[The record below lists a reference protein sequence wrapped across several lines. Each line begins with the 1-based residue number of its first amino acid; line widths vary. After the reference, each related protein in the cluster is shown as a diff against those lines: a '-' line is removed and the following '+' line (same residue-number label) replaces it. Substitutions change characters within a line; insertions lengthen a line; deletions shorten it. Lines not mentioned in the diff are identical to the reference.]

1 MPKPARAARPK
12 ADRGL
17 TVSRAELLSDG
28 TDRVFR
34 ELVHDMLAVSARVQA
49 IRNGLGAS
57 LGLTG
62 SQYTILITIE
72 HHQGHPEGVGV
83 NQVAEHLHLS
93 GAFVTLEVNK
103 LVARGLVDKTVNAA
117 DRRRVSLR
125 PTDAASQLLLGLTPL
140 QRPVNDALFRQPVA
154 RGVPVAE
161 GPDGQGGQQQRQVAR
176 PAGLPGEDRRP
187 ARPQERLTR
196 QVNHAP
202 EQTAFS
208 VAKA

>member
-140 QRPVNDALFRQPVA
+140 QRPVNDALFDSLSH
-154 RGVPVAE
+154 AE
-161 GPDGQGGQQQRQVAR
+161 FLSLKALMAKVVSSSGRSLDLLDYLAKTADP
-176 PAGLPGEDRRP
+176 P
-187 ARPQERLTR
+187 ARKS
-196 QVNHAP
+196 A
-202 EQTAFS
+202 
-208 VAKA
+208 